1 MHCKS
6 RNLTVLSL
14 EASSRWTKAGLIFAM
29 RPSVSSAFLS
39 KPGRLEMADDLPRIL
54 IVDDSRVVR
63 MSLIHHLKGNYEVR
77 EEGDGEAAWQS
88 LVVDHSI
95 RAVISDLQM
104 PKLNGYELLERVRT
118 SKLRRLQ
125 QLPFILVSG
134 EETEEERVKARELG
148 VSDFVTKGAGGT
160 EILTRLNNLLTL
172 SSTRENLDAGREQMV
187 QDPVS
192 GLFTRKY
199 LELQAAQAMSHASR
213 HGGDVS
219 VMVLGFDGFAGMC
232 ERFGEQV
239 AEQIG
244 NRFAKMLAGK
254 VRHEDSLGHFG
265 SGQLAIVSPGTAPA
279 FCATFAER
287 VREAVEVARLSVQGQ
302 TIALTVSIGL
312 ASVPTDHADSAG
324 ALLDLAGQRMQMAM
338 QAGGNCTESG
348 GVLPASRPISIHHAL
363 ELLADN
369 RQNVVIPHLPAV
381 AERLLPLMRLMNQE
395 LDFELPVDEIE
406 VLLSERKPE
415 NN

>member
-1 MHCKS
+1 MRCKS
-6 RNLTVLSL
+6 RYLT
-14 EASSRWTKAGLIFAM
+14 ASSSEALSKWIKADLIFEM
-29 RPSVSSAFLS
+29 RPNASSARSSS
-39 KPGRLEMADDLPRIL
+39 KQGGLDMADDLPRIL
-54 IVDDSRVVR
+54 IVDDSRVER
-63 MSLIHHLKGNYEVR
+63 MSLIQHLKGSYEVR

-134 EETEEERVKARELG
+134 EETEEERVRAKELG
-148 VSDFVTKGAGGT
+148 VSDFVTKGVGGT
-160 EILTRLNNLLTL
+160 EVLTRLNNLLALT
-172 SSTRENLDAGREQMV
+172 STRENLDAGREQMV

-219 VMVLGFDGFAGMC
+219 VMVLGFDGFAGLC
-232 ERFGEQV
+232 ERFVEQV

-244 NRFAKMLAGK
+244 NRFSKILAGK

-265 SGQLAIVSPGTAPA
+265 I
-279 FCATFAER
+279 
-287 VREAVEVARLSVQGQ
+287 
-302 TIALTVSIGL
+302 
-312 ASVPTDHADSAG
+312 
-324 ALLDLAGQRMQMAM
+324 
-338 QAGGNCTESG
+338 
-348 GVLPASRPISIHHAL
+348 
-363 ELLADN
+363 
-369 RQNVVIPHLPAV
+369 
-381 AERLLPLMRLMNQE
+381 
-395 LDFELPVDEIE
+395 
-406 VLLSERKPE
+406 
-415 NN
+415 

>member
-1 MHCKS
+1 
-6 RNLTVLSL
+6 
-14 EASSRWTKAGLIFAM
+14 
-29 RPSVSSAFLS
+29 
-39 KPGRLEMADDLPRIL
+39 MADDLPRIL

-63 MSLIHHLKGNYEVR
+63 MSLIQHLKGHYEVR
-77 EEGDGEAAWQS
+77 EEGDGEAAWQT

-104 PKLNGYELLERVRT
+104 PKLNGYELLERLRT

-134 EETEEERVKARELG
+134 EETEDERVKARDLG

-160 EILTRLNNLLTL
+160 EVLTRLNNLLALT
-172 SSTRENLDAGREQMV
+172 STRENLDAGREQMV

-213 HGGDVS
+213 HGVDVS
-219 VMVLGFDGFAGMC
+219 VMVLGFDGFSGIC
-232 ERFGEQV
+232 ERLGEQV
-239 AEQIG
+239 AEQVA
-244 NRFAKMLAGK
+244 NRFAKMLGGK
-254 VRHEDSLGHFG
+254 MRHEDSLGHFG
-265 SGQLAIVSPGTAPA
+265 RGQFAVVSPGTAPA

-312 ASVPTDHADSAG
+312 ASVPTDQAASAS
-324 ALLDLAGQRMQMAM
+324 ALLDLAGQRMETAM

-348 GVLPASRPISIHHAL
+348 GALPASRPISIHHAL
-363 ELLADN
+363 ELLAAN
-369 RQNVVIPHLPAV
+369 RQKVVIPHLPAL
-381 AERLLPLMRLMNQE
+381 AERLLPLLRLMNQE